1 MDRRSWLWR
10 RKSSEKSPGETESS
24 GSISSHSERFS
35 DDQAYIN
42 QSTQSPEVTSKA
54 ALNDDEV
61 NDSVKAL
68 TDKLSAAL
76 LNISAKEDLVKQHA
90 KVAEEAVSGWEK
102 AENEVLAL
110 KQKLEAANQK
120 NSALEDR
127 LGHLD
132 GALKECV
139 RQLRQSR
146 EEQEQKT
153 NEVVKIKTHEW
164 ESSKSLLESQL
175 DELKAQLQS
184 AKSEAAASTDSDICT
199 KLEATEKEN
208 LALKLELL
216 SKVKELEIRTTE
228 RDLST
233 ETAETASKQHLE
245 SIKKVAKLEAECR
258 RLKGMTRKASQT
270 YDRKSISVSSF
281 YVESF
286 TDSQSDSGERLLALE
301 SDMQKISGLEPNEC
315 EPSHSDSWASSPVLK
330 LHKIKNEK
338 DIGRNLM
345 VPSVEINL
353 MDDFLEMERLV
364 ALPDTKSESC
374 CHDAGPASDH
384 TNGGESPL
392 KAELEAM
399 INRTA
404 ELEEKIEKMEA
415 EKVELEMALT
425 ECQKHLGISQSQ
437 LSEAEMNL
445 QELQRQVVLANES
458 KQAAEEEA
466 RTFKT
471 KREVAE
477 SQLREFETEVNSL
490 LSKVGSLEE
499 EVQKEQT
506 LSADNVAK
514 CRKLEEE
521 LSSMKHE
528 TEVHRES
535 ELRRVANI
543 NGDMKIKQ
551 EKELALAAKKFA
563 ECQKTIASLG
573 QQLKSLATVDDIL
586 MDSEKPLDQFT
597 CEGIQSFKIGM
608 EAWKLGS
615 SDLNLARTDSEFS
628 KATSRRSYPS
638 KNASERKPSLSN
650 TRPTH
655 WV

>member
-1 MDRRSWLWR
+1 ML
-10 RKSSEKSPGETESS
+10 
-24 GSISSHSERFS
+24 
-35 DDQAYIN
+35 
-42 QSTQSPEVTSKA
+42 
-54 ALNDDEV
+54 
-61 NDSVKAL
+61 
-68 TDKLSAAL
+68 
-76 LNISAKEDLVKQHA
+76 
-90 KVAEEAVSGWEK
+90 GWEK

-153 NEVVKIKTHEW
+153 NEVLKIKTREW

-184 AKSEAAASTDSDICT
+184 AKSEASASIDSDICT
-199 KLEATEKEN
+199 KLKAAEKEN
-208 LALKLELL
+208 SALKLELL
-216 SKVKELEIRTTE
+216 SKDRELETRTIE

-245 SIKKVAKLEAECR
+245 SIKRVAKLEAECR
-258 RLKGMTRKASQT
+258 RLKAMTRKASQT
-270 YDRKSISVSSF
+270 YDRKSISAYSF

-301 SDMQKISGLEPNEC
+301 SDMHKMSGLEPNEC
-315 EPSHSDSWASSPVLK
+315 EPSHSDSWASSPVIK
-330 LHKIKNEK
+330 LHQIKNEK

-353 MDDFLEMERLV
+353 MDDFLEMERFV
-364 ALPDTKSESC
+364 ALPDTKSESSC
-374 CHDAGPASDH
+374 LDAGPVSDN
-384 TNGGESPL
+384 TNGGESPF

-404 ELEEKIEKMEA
+404 ELEEKLEKMEA
-415 EKVELEMALT
+415 EKMELGMALT
-425 ECQKHLGISQSQ
+425 ECQKQLEISQSW
-437 LSEAEMNL
+437 LSEAEMKL
-445 QELQRQVVLANES
+445 QELRRQVVLANES
-458 KQAAEEEA
+458 KQSAEEEA
-466 RTFKT
+466 MASEA

-477 SQLREFETEVNSL
+477 SQLKAFETEVSSL

-499 EVQKEQT
+499 EVQKEQA
-506 LSADNVAK
+506 LSADIVAK

-521 LSSMKHE
+521 LSTMKHE
-528 TEVHRES
+528 AEVQRES
-535 ELRRVANI
+535 ELKRVASI

-551 EKELALAAKKFA
+551 VSCTLKLDIDLF
-563 ECQKTIASLG
+563 SL
-573 QQLKSLATVDDIL
+573 DI
-586 MDSEKPLDQFT
+586 
-597 CEGIQSFKIGM
+597 
-608 EAWKLGS
+608 
-615 SDLNLARTDSEFS
+615 
-628 KATSRRSYPS
+628 
-638 KNASERKPSLSN
+638 
-650 TRPTH
+650 
-655 WV
+655 